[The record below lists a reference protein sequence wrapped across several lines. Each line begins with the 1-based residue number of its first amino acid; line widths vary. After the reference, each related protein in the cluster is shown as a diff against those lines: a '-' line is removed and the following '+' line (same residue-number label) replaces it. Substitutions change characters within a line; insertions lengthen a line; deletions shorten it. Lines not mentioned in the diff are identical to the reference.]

1 MDLHSRHLQ
10 QLTVSLEKSAVL
22 HKKLEEWKSSK
33 QQILEEQEALRLAE
47 EEKMKEITESIQSK
61 IQLARAIRKQK
72 IVAFRS
78 DKEKRLEEKKMEE
91 LRREE
96 MKQLELVKLNEV
108 IEWVWNERGE
118 LWIAATNIFL
128 NLLQYNKN
136 RVMHRKMMMEQKEAD
151 RDEKGRRERE
161 RLDKIQQDLARLR
174 ASVAVVIE
182 SDWNRILKDTESVKN
197 GKEFVPD
204 LPVSKMDMKSLLLK
218 KS

>member
-1 MDLHSRHLQ
+1 M
-10 QLTVSLEKSAVL
+10 
-22 HKKLEEWKSSK
+22 
-33 QQILEEQEALRLAE
+33 
-47 EEKMKEITESIQSK
+47 
-61 IQLARAIRKQK
+61 
-72 IVAFRS
+72 
-78 DKEKRLEEKKMEE
+78 
-91 LRREE
+91 
-96 MKQLELVKLNEV
+96 
-108 IEWVWNERGE
+108 
-118 LWIAATNIFL
+118 WIAATNIFL

>member
-108 IEWVWNERGE
+108 IE
-118 LWIAATNIFL
+118 
-128 NLLQYNKN
+128 
-136 RVMHRKMMMEQKEAD
+136 
-151 RDEKGRRERE
+151 
-161 RLDKIQQDLARLR
+161 
-174 ASVAVVIE
+174 
-182 SDWNRILKDTESVKN
+182 
-197 GKEFVPD
+197 
-204 LPVSKMDMKSLLLK
+204 
-218 KS
+218 